1 MIQEYLVSFLVL
13 NMVVDAALRELLQ
26 GVCNMYISIH
36 VLGYKIVGWSFI
48 FNAEIKQM
56 VVIHSI

>member
-1 MIQEYLVSFLVL
+1 MSLMVL

-26 GVCNMYISIH
+26 GVCNMDISIH